1 MKRIT
6 RLFLT
11 AAVVLFAGNAFA
23 QDMTQAGELYQK
35 ATEAYQAGNEIEAV
49 KGFKEALKIAQ
60 AAGDE
65 GIEMAEGCKDMI
77 PNILLSA
84 AGKLVAAKDY
94 AKAEETYNEA
104 LAAAKEYGKEAAS
117 PRYLCSRETTL
128 IMPAIW
134 MRLFLSSR
142 RLLKET
148 ETTPRPIF
156 FSVWLTT
163 RQKKMPRQKFH

>member
-11 AAVVLFAGNAFA
+11 AAVVLFAGSAFA

-104 LAAAKEYGKEAAS
+104 LAAAKEYGKEAALKS
-117 PRYLCSRETTL
+117 AQTTL
-128 IMPAIW
+128 TMPAIW

-156 FSVWLTT
+156 FSAWLTT